1 MQLAEAALKAGLQIA
16 DAGGHKVDRPKEDRF
31 ELLGQTIEQIANLQR
46 HEIVGEVVVDEDD
59 GSVCLRTYG
68 VEHFKSMSRL
78 ARMLSKV
85 VGRKVRASIN
95 DCNVRKEVFEF
106 EDEEQIFEEF
116 GARP

>member
-31 ELLGQTIEQIANLQR
+31 ELLGSSIEQIANLQR
-46 HEIVGEVVVDEDD
+46 HEIVGELVIGETIN
-59 GSVCLRTYG
+59 LRTYG
-68 VEHFKSMSRL
+68 VEHFKSMARL
-78 ARMLSKV
+78 ARVLSKV
-85 VGRKVRASIN
+85 AKQRVIASIN

-106 EDEEQIFEEF
+106 EDEEQQFEEF